1 MKEGLGGER
10 KAQTQVLLC
19 RLLYYIER
27 VWWTKWLALLEAIWR
42 FCTKNNPIHLLCDG
56 GETHFIAWAKSDDI
70 SPKKQTYTD
79 ELQALFS
86 PVRLRECWRANSG
99 GNYQAEY
106 ARWLLEMVLPWC
118 KYWNWP
124 FVARVWGQTFKFPR
138 GAVIMF
144 SG

>member
-10 KAQTQVLLC
+10 KAQTQALLC
-19 RLLYYIER
+19 RLFYYIEW

-42 FCTKNNPIHLLCDG
+42 FCTKNNPIHLLCAG
-56 GETHFIAWAKSDDI
+56 VETHFIAWAKSDVI
-70 SPKKQTYTD
+70 SPKQQTYTD
-79 ELQALFS
+79 ELQALFR
-86 PVRLRECWRANSG
+86 PVSLRECWRANSG

-106 ARWLLEMVLPWC
+106 ALWLEMVLPWC

-124 FVARVWGQTFKFPR
+124 FVARVSGLTFKFPK
-138 GAVIMF
+138 GAVIIMF